1 MEAGTKIKNLIG
13 RLVTAEATA
22 KNLFNEAMK
31 LNNVMGK
38 DGKLFTYDDLS
49 ALAKKD
55 LPMAIQKVSE
65 LRKEGVLTDTVLS
78 KLFTNRHGL
87 DLANLLDQI
96 NGNVETFTNGLAT
109 GLNYIDD
116 TAKNMFN
123 INNQMKQFQNNSL
136 ALAQT
141 QLQTINDVG
150 TGGLMIVNEALKSLS
165 DGMNNIPKSLSNTLG
180 TLSTSL
186 VSATVG
192 ISSIYATSKLLTPL
206 FVGAGS
212 ALGAWVLPVTA
223 VIAGLSFLIKQ
234 SYNIKK
240 AYVDSSLAISNLPK
254 EIQNSIIATD
264 VLNSK
269 TLKTKELIEE
279 ASNPSTKGLDSFSI
293 IMDTIIDK
301 SKILKSYLDAS
312 ANWDFGYNF
321 KSANSELDDITSK
334 LNDIKSQE
342 QKYLKGYD
350 LFKTNILSNAL
361 YEESQNPKR
370 ELTWIEKQLGFKQG
384 STRSEVLE
392 LFFKYKEQNIPVDQI
407 SDKISKELSGI
418 SKRDIEII
426 IGNIDLTPLDRV
438 KQKMSELNKEKEAL
452 ETRRKGLSDDVEK
465 QAKSNIKAM
474 NQLKALQSDT
484 LYKELMKTGS
494 TTIDGEFI
502 SGLKGALSLTDK
514 YLLADST
521 KAISLKEQEIETLR
535 DEIVKTSDL
544 AKEQNR
550 ELTQSEQESI
560 QAMKDKIEVYEKQ
573 KNTLNT
579 MMSTIKNN
587 SGSITKELQTMFAGI
602 DITAQNF
609 EEIMRIARLIINRE
623 FVQDEGG
630 KKIIQEIIDSEARI
644 VKHEDQ
650 QRKARQANNTKYQL
664 KHISYLKENLQLEL
678 EIAKIG
684 ASKEKQAYLEYEYK
698 LKTLEANK
706 QLASQ
711 EKKNVLDMVR
721 DYKAESSIGSQYLSK
736 ALKASSAS
744 EIQQLL
750 NEFESKHSGIMIGD
764 SGKRIKSDY
773 DQIVKIMKATKQ
785 VEDAGTKF
793 KVEIQKGISS
803 IQNAMSSEIFATLS
817 ENSAQFRRQYLES
830 LSKEFASRKNKI
842 GVDFGLGENYN
853 LQDELLKSSQK
864 IDLLKAIGVN
874 PSNIQQFKEQ
884 FVKLFDE
891 ATYEAVINS
900 EEKLSL
906 LFSNEENLMSALVQL
921 EKERLNYNNKVT
933 DNVVKQLE
941 AISSISSL
949 FSKMGDVFGV
959 EIFGD
964 LGNALNAFKDAQS
977 FISDPKNDFSLSG
990 VFNPKAFSEAMEN
1003 GMERINWDKFSDNL
1017 SKAFENMTKGLGQ
1030 GSAIG
1035 ALVGNITGGG
1045 QSSQMA
1051 GGLAGLITGAMGVG
1065 GLTGVGVQVGASL
1078 LGGFFDKGN
1087 KDQERAE
1094 RRTKEA
1100 NKIYNKNTEA
1110 LQKLNQ
1116 NMANLNGGVDGL
1128 NNALI
1133 SSFSKIPTVGNLNRV
1148 TDAMSQLYKTMDK
1161 TRIFNEVAY
1170 QVTKT
1175 KKGKK
1180 GFLGI
1185 GATAGTSWTE
1195 TIKLSVQEMLNRYGF
1210 KGTINDMT
1218 SQQIRDFSKWLD
1230 DYDLGDSDN
1239 FSVLADALENYA
1251 EALDK
1256 MEKNV
1261 EKFFYDS
1268 TMESFEGISSL
1279 QQEEL
1284 RQQIED
1290 FYKNLGLQIDE
1301 ETSKEIDKLA
1311 EQMSVMVTIM
1321 QDVRGNFIKSWKDS
1335 GLDAGRAFVTS
1346 MQPYIEAML
1355 TNISQIYYDVYFSDV
1370 NKQLED
1376 EFKALSEKLV
1386 ELKKKGGEL
1395 NWGSVADELS
1405 GSFEKVIAVINSTK
1419 NETESFNI
1427 ILLQLQKQAMES
1439 GLSLSEIF
1447 DLGLVT
1453 GTQKTVIESFK
1464 DALSSNEAD
1473 SAFKS
1478 IGNMVG
1484 EKVGEALVNK
1494 MIDSVMGDKIFEM
1507 SAQLDKV
1514 LSGNLS
1520 FDSLAGLANDAMSVG
1535 TMLEQQRLR
1544 FEAIKSMFDFSGDI
1558 TYENQNSNIQYES
1571 GTSQSIV
1578 NNYYLSSNID
1588 AGNIIEADSVE
1599 RLADELLDIMIEKLR
1614 VDKGIDLTK

>member
-38 DGKLFTYDDLS
+38 DDKLFTYDDLS

-55 LPMAIQKVSE
+55 LPMAIQKLSE
-65 LRKEGVLTDTVLS
+65 LKKEGVLTDTVLS

-165 DGMNNIPKSLSNTLG
+165 DGMNSIPKSLSNTLG

-234 SYNIKK
+234 SYDIKK

-418 SKRDIEII
+418 SKRNIEII

-438 KQKMSELNKEKEAL
+438 KQKMSELNKEKELL
-452 ETRRKGLSDDVEK
+452 ETKRKGLSDDVEK
-465 QAKSNIKAM
+465 QAKANIDAINKLNA
-474 NQLKALQSDT
+474 LKSDT
-484 LYKELMKTGS
+484 LYNELLKTGS
-494 TTIDGEFI
+494 ATIDGELI
-502 SGLKGALSLTDK
+502 SGLKGVTSLTDK
-514 YLLADST
+514 YLLADYNNSIT
-521 KAISLKEQEIETLR
+521 LKEQEIASLKE
-535 DEIVKTSDL
+535 EIIQTTDL

-550 ELTQSEQESI
+550 ELTQSEQDSI
-560 QAMKDKIEVYEKQ
+560 QSMRDKVDVYEKQ
-573 KNTLNT
+573 KKSIDA

-609 EEIMRIARLIINRE
+609 ETIMKIARLIINRD
-623 FVQDEGG
+623 FVQDEGA
-630 KKIIQEIIDSEARI
+630 KKTIQEIIDSEARI

-650 QRKARQANNTKYQL
+650 QRKARQANHTKYQL

-803 IQNAMSSEIFATLS
+803 IQNAMSSEMFSALA
-817 ENSAQFRRQYLES
+817 ENNARYISMYLTE
-830 LSKEFASRKNKI
+830 LDKEFLVNKKKLSS
-842 GVDFGLGENYN
+842 DFGLKEDFDIS
-853 LQDELLKSSQK
+853 QELLNSATK
-864 IDLLKAIGVN
+864 IDFLKIIGMDYKN
-874 PSNIQQFKEQ
+874 LDKYRQQFINIFGESVYK
-884 FVKLFDE
+884 
-891 ATYEAVINS
+891 AV
-900 EEKLSL
+900 LGD
-906 LFSNEENLMSALVQL
+906 EENLALLMAREVELKKGLLELNKQDNDKTREKTKQL
-921 EKERLNYNNKVT
+921 Q
-933 DNVVKQLE
+933 KQLE
-941 AISSISSL
+941 ILGTMAEFSSKI
-949 FSKMGDVFGV
+949 GDIFGV
-959 EIFGD
+959 ELFKD
-964 LGNALNAFKDAQS
+964 LGSVMSAIKDVGDFKSNPNNSVAWSDIGEEIGKGFEKMNLD
-977 FISDPKNDFSLSG
+977 FISDSLNKK
-990 VFNPKAFSEAMEN
+990 FTAMFKE
-1003 GMERINWDKFSDNL
+1003 M
-1017 SKAFENMTKGLGQ
+1017 GQ
-1030 GSAIG
+1030 GNTIG
-1035 ALVGNITGGG
+1035 TLVGNITGGG

-1051 GGLAGLITGAMGVG
+1051 GSLAGLVTGAMTDLNPFVG
-1065 GLTGVGVQVGASL
+1065 AGIQVGASL

-1110 LQKLNQ
+1110 LQKLSQ

-1185 GATAGTSWTE
+1185 GGSAGTSWTE
-1195 TIKLSVQEMLNRYGF
+1195 TIKISVQELLNRYGF

-1346 MQPYIEAML
+1346 MQPYVEAML

-1419 NETESFNI
+1419 NETESFNT
-1427 ILLQLQKQAMES
+1427 ILLQLQKQAIES

-1514 LSGNLS
+1514 LSGGNLN

-1558 TYENQNSNIQYES
+1558 TYENQNSNINYES
-1571 GTSQSIV
+1571 GVSSQNVYNIYV
-1578 NNYYLSSNID
+1578 NGTVE
-1588 AGNIIEADSVE
+1588 AGTVVESDSVE
-1599 RLADELLDIMIEKLR
+1599 RLLDEITDTLVEKLR
-1614 VDKGIDLTK
+1614 VEKGIDLRKLQ